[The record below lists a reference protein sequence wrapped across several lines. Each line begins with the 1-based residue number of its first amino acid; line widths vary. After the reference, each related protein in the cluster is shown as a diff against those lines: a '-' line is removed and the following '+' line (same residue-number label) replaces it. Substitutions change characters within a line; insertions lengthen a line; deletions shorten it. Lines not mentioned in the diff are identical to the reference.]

1 MQIQQVRLVAV
12 SKTKPVE
19 AIQEAYDAGHRDF
32 GENYAQVRAS
42 QEGTAYSLTGAS
54 DCTVHAHT
62 SSMDPGEASN
72 RTRGVTQY

>member
-32 GENYAQVRAS
+32 GENYAQVRARKALHALS
-42 QEGTAYSLTGAS
+42 GAS
-54 DCTVHAHT
+54 DCTFHAHT

-72 RTRGVTQY
+72 RTRGVNIV